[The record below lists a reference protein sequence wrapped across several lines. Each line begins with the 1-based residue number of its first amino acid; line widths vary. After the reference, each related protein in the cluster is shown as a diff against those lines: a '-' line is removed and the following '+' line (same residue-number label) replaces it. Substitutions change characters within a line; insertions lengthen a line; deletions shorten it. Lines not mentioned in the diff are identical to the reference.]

1 MTARGA
7 FWRCRCSGARRDPP
21 RGPAGAVELSERIAN
36 AAAALLGGEVGRAE
50 PLGGGCLEEV
60 TRVTLRDGRRV
71 VAKGGP
77 GPRVEAA
84 MLEAMRAA
92 GVPAPAVLAVE
103 DALLVMEERPHRGA
117 LADAWGDLGRVLA
130 TLHAAEG
137 GRFGW
142 ATDYAYGPVA
152 LPNAAMDDWPTFWAE
167 RRLLAHA
174 DALPADLARRVAALA
189 ADLSARLP
197 ARPRPALLHG
207 DLWGGNVLV
216 DGDRVSA
223 LIDPACYHGHGE
235 VDLAMLTLFDRP
247 DTRFFDAYPV
257 AGDWRERRPVYQL
270 WPAIVHL
277 LLFGG
282 SYRRMV
288 ERLLREAGG

>member
-1 MTARGA
+1 M
-7 FWRCRCSGARRDPP
+7 
-21 RGPAGAVELSERIAN
+21 RIAH
-36 AAAALLGGEVGRAE
+36 AAAALLGGEAARAE
-50 PLGGGCLEEV
+50 TLGGGCLEQV
-60 TRVTLRDGRRV
+60 TRVTLRDGRRA

-77 GPRVEAA
+77 APRVEAA
-84 MLEAMRAA
+84 MLDALRAA
-92 GVPAPAVLAVE
+92 GAPAPRVLAAD
-103 DALLVMEERPHRGA
+103 DALLVMEERPRRGA

-130 TLHAAEG
+130 TLHAAESE
-137 GRFGW
+137 RYGW
-142 ATDYAYGPVA
+142 EADYAYGPIA
-152 LPNAAMDDWPTFWAE
+152 LPNAPTDDWPAFWAE
-167 RRLLAHA
+167 RRLLKHA

-189 ADLSARLP
+189 AELPARLP
-197 ARPRPALLHG
+197 ARPLPSLLHG

-247 DTRFFDAYPV
+247 DARFFDAYPV
-257 AGDWRERRPVYQL
+257 EPDWRERRPIYQL

-282 SYRRMV
+282 SYRGMV

>member
-1 MTARGA
+1 VAIA
-7 FWRCRCSGARRDPP
+7 
-21 RGPAGAVELSERIAN
+21 LSERVAR
-36 AAAALLGGEVGRAE
+36 AAAVLLGGEVARAE
-50 PLGGGCLEEV
+50 PLGGGCLEQV
-60 TRVTLRDGRRV
+60 TRVTLRDGRRA

-77 GPRVEAA
+77 APRVEAT
-84 MLEAMRAA
+84 MLAALRAA
-92 GVPAPAVLAVE
+92 GAPAPAVLAVD
-103 DALLVMEERPHRGA
+103 DALLVMEERPARGA
-117 LADAWGDLGRVLA
+117 LAAAWADLGRVLA

-137 GRFGW
+137 ERYGW
-142 ATDYAYGPVA
+142 DADYAYAAVT
-152 LPNAAMDDWPTFWAE
+152 LPNAATDDWPAFWAE

-189 ADLSARLP
+189 AELPSRLP
-197 ARPRPALLHG
+197 ARPRPSLLHG

-247 DTRFFDAYPV
+247 DERFFDAYPV
-257 AGDWRERRPVYQL
+257 ATDWRERRPIYQL

-282 SYRRMV
+282 SYRGMV
-288 ERLLREAGG
+288 ERLLREAAG

>member
-1 MTARGA
+1 MAR
-7 FWRCRCSGARRDPP
+7 
-21 RGPAGAVELSERIAN
+21 
-36 AAAALLGGEVGRAE
+36 AAAALLGGEVARME

-60 TRVTLRDGRRV
+60 TRVTLRGGRRA

-77 GPRVEAA
+77 APRVEAA

-92 GVPAPAVLAVE
+92 GAPAPAVLAVD
-103 DALLVMEERPHRGA
+103 DALLVMEERPRRGA

-137 GRFGW
+137 VSYGW
-142 ATDYAYGPVA
+142 HADYAYGPVA
-152 LPNAAMDDWPTFWAE
+152 LPNAPTDDWPAFWAE

-189 ADLSARLP
+189 AELPARLP
-197 ARPRPALLHG
+197 ARPRPSLLHG

-235 VDLAMLTLFDRP
+235 VDLAMLSLFDRP
-247 DTRFFDAYPV
+247 DARFFDAYPV
-257 AGDWRERRPVYQL
+257 ATDWRERRPIYQL

-282 SYRRMV
+282 SYRGMV
-288 ERLLREAGG
+288 ERLLREAGR

>member
-1 MTARGA
+1 MRMAH
-7 FWRCRCSGARRDPP
+7 
-21 RGPAGAVELSERIAN
+21 
-36 AAAALLGGEVGRAE
+36 AAAALLGGEAAHAE

-60 TRVTLRDGRRV
+60 TRVTLRDGRRRA

-77 GPRVEAA
+77 APRVEAA

-92 GVPAPAVLAVE
+92 GVPAPRVLAAD
-103 DALLVMEERPHRGA
+103 DALLVMEERPRRGV

-130 TLHAAEG
+130 TLHASEG
-137 GRFGW
+137 ERYGW
-142 ATDYAYGPVA
+142 DADYAYGPIA
-152 LPNAAMDDWPTFWAE
+152 LPNAPTDDWPAFWAE

-174 DALPADLARRVAALA
+174 DRLPAELARRVAALA
-189 ADLSARLP
+189 AEIPARLP
-197 ARPRPALLHG
+197 ARPRPSLLHG

-247 DTRFFDAYPV
+247 DARFYDAYPV
-257 AGDWRERRPVYQL
+257 AADWRERRPIYQL

-277 LLFGG
+277 LLFGDG
-282 SYRRMV
+282 YRGMV